1 MSRTVLAL
9 LLVAL
14 GLGLYLWLVEMPA
27 EQKRV
32 EAESSAKKLVDFK
45 EDDVQGFTI
54 ISSRGEMEIAREVG
68 RWTIRE
74 PKPMEADAT
83 AVGEFLRTLMLA
95 QVSRVVD
102 ETGTDLKA
110 YGLETPSLTVSLR
123 LASGIQTVRVGDA
136 GPLSATLY
144 AKRDDSPK
152 VFLTTLAGRD
162 LLTKSIQEFRRKRVL
177 PFNHLQVTR
186 LKIAGSRE
194 TVVLYREGQG
204 DKALWK
210 IKAPVETAA
219 DQPEVKSL
227 LFALE
232 DLKARDIIDDPK
244 ERAAKR
250 AALGKPLATIT
261 LREEETDRTVSLFL
275 DPRDNTA
282 AYAEGASQEPLYQIA
297 RVAAMDL
304 AKGLFALRAKQLIA
318 AEPDQV
324 KTLVIKTGGQEY
336 TLSREGSAWLVDSD
350 PNAKADAARINMFVT
365 RVVRL
370 QAETIV
376 TEQPTDLKRYG
387 LATPAA
393 ELIAAGEQ
401 GKLLGRLVFG
411 REEQG
416 LTYAL
421 GSALTGIFQ
430 VRPDI
435 LKEIPKKDDLLA
447 GKTPPQKM

>member
-1 MSRTVLAL
+1 MSRAVLAL
-9 LLVAL
+9 LIVAL
-14 GLGLYLWLVEMPA
+14 GLGLYLWLVEIPA

-32 EAESSAKKLVDFK
+32 EADTTAKKLVDFK

-54 ISSRGEMEIAREVG
+54 ISSRGEMEVAREDG
-68 RWTIRE
+68 RWTIRK

-123 LASGIQTVRVGDA
+123 LALGTQTVRVGDA
-136 GPLSATLY
+136 GPLSTTLY

-152 VFLTTLAGRD
+152 VLLTTLAGHD
-162 LLTKSIQEFRRKRVL
+162 LLMKSIQEFRRKRVL
-177 PFNHLQVTR
+177 PFDRLQVTR
-186 LKIAGSRE
+186 LKIAGPRE

-204 DKALWK
+204 EKVVWK

-232 DLKARDIIDDPK
+232 DLKARDFIDDPK

-250 AALGKPLATIT
+250 ATLGKPLATIT
-261 LREEETDRTVSLFL
+261 LHEGETDRMVSLFL
-275 DPRDNTA
+275 APRDSAT
-282 AYAEGASQEPLYQIA
+282 AYAEGTAQEPLFQITQ
-297 RVAAMDL
+297 AAAKDL
-304 AKGLFALRAKQLIA
+304 AKGLFDLRAKQLIA

-336 TLSREGSAWLVDSD
+336 ALSREGGAWIVDGD

-365 RVVRL
+365 RAVRL
-370 QAETIV
+370 QAEKIV
-376 TEQPTDLKRYG
+376 TEKPTDLKRYG

-393 ELIAAGEQ
+393 ELIAAGDE
-401 GKLLGRLVFG
+401 GKLLGRIVFG
-411 REEQG
+411 RQDQG
-416 LTYAL
+416 LAYAM
-421 GSALTGIFQ
+421 GSAFAGVFQ

-435 LKEIPKKDDLLA
+435 IQEIPKKEDLLGGA
-447 GKTPPQKM
+447 K

>member
-1 MSRTVLAL
+1 MSRAVLAL
-9 LLVAL
+9 LIVAL

-32 EAESSAKKLVDFK
+32 EADTTAKKLVDFK

-54 ISSRGEMEIAREVG
+54 ISSRGEMAVAREDG
-68 RWTIRE
+68 RWTIRK

-83 AVGEFLRTLMLA
+83 TVGEFLRTLMLV
-95 QVSRVVD
+95 QVSRIVD

-123 LASGIQTVRVGDA
+123 LASGTQTVRVGDA

-152 VFLTTLAGRD
+152 VLLTTLAGRD
-162 LLTKSIQEFRRKRVL
+162 LLMKSIQEFRRKRVL
-177 PFNHLQVTR
+177 PFDRLQVTR
-186 LKIAGSRE
+186 LKIAGPRE

-204 DKALWK
+204 EKVVWK

-227 LFALE
+227 
-232 DLKARDIIDDPK
+232 R
-244 ERAAKR
+244 
-250 AALGKPLATIT
+250 KPLATIT
-261 LREEETDRTVSLFL
+261 LHEGKTDRMVSLFL
-275 DPRDNTA
+275 DPRDNAA
-282 AYAEGASQEPLYQIA
+282 AYAESTVQEPLYQITQ
-297 RVAAMDL
+297 AAAKDL
-304 AKGLFALRAKQLIA
+304 AKGLFDLRAKQLIA

-336 TLSREGSAWLVDSD
+336 ALSREGSAWIVDGD
-350 PNAKADAARINMFVT
+350 PNAKADAARINMFVA
-365 RVVRL
+365 RAVRL
-370 QAETIV
+370 QAEKIV
-376 TEQPTDLKRYG
+376 TEKPTDLKRYG

-393 ELIAAGEQ
+393 ELIAAGDE
-401 GKLLGRLVFG
+401 GKLLGRIVFG
-411 REEQG
+411 RQEQG
-416 LTYAL
+416 LAYAM
-421 GSALTGIFQ
+421 GSAFAGVFQ

-435 LKEIPKKDDLLA
+435 IQEIPKKEDLLGGA
-447 GKTPPQKM
+447 K

>member
-1 MSRTVLAL
+1 MSRAVLVL

-27 EQKRV
+27 EQKRLQ
-32 EAESSAKKLVDFK
+32 AETIARKLVDFK

-54 ISSRGEMEIAREVG
+54 ISSQGEIAVVREGG
-68 RWTIRE
+68 RWTIRK

-110 YGLETPSLTVSLR
+110 YGLDTPRLSVSLR
-123 LASGIQTVRVGDA
+123 LGSGTQTVRVGDA

-152 VFLTTLAGRD
+152 VLLTTLAGRD
-162 LLTKSIQEFRRKRVL
+162 LLAKSIQEFRRKRVL
-177 PFNHLQVTR
+177 PFDRLRVTR
-186 LKIAGSRE
+186 LKIAGPQE

-204 DKALWK
+204 EKAVWK

-232 DLKARDIIDDPK
+232 DLKALGFVDDSK

-250 AALGKPLATIT
+250 ATLGKPLATIT
-261 LREEETDRTVSLFL
+261 LYEGETDRTVALFL

-282 AYAEGASQEPLYQIA
+282 AYAESTVREPLYQVA
-297 RVAAMDL
+297 RAAAKDL
-304 AKGLFALRAKQLIA
+304 AKGLFDLRAKQFIA

-324 KTLVIKTGGQEY
+324 KTLVIKTGGEEY
-336 TLSREGSAWLVDSD
+336 ALSRGEGVWIVDGD
-350 PNAKADAARINMFVT
+350 PNAKADAARINMLVL

-370 QAETIV
+370 QAEKIV
-376 TEQPTDLKRYG
+376 TEK
-387 LATPAA
+387 
-393 ELIAAGEQ
+393 
-401 GKLLGRLVFG
+401 
-411 REEQG
+411 
-416 LTYAL
+416 
-421 GSALTGIFQ
+421 
-430 VRPDI
+430 
-435 LKEIPKKDDLLA
+435 
-447 GKTPPQKM
+447 

>member
-1 MSRTVLAL
+1 MSRAALVLL
-9 LLVAL
+9 FVAI

-27 EQKRV
+27 EKKQV
-32 EAESSAKKLVDFK
+32 EAETAAKKLVDFK

-54 ISSRGEMEIAREVG
+54 ISSRGEMEVAREDG
-68 RWTIRE
+68 RWTIRK

-83 AVGEFLRTLMLA
+83 AVGEFLRTLVLA

-102 ETGTDLKA
+102 ETGTGLKA

-123 LASGIQTVRVGDA
+123 LASGTQTVRVGDA

-152 VFLTTLAGRD
+152 VLLTTLAGRD

-177 PFNHLQVTR
+177 PFNRAQVTR
-186 LKIAGSRE
+186 LKIAGPRE
-194 TVVLYREGQG
+194 TVVLYREGHG
-204 DKALWK
+204 DKAVWK

-219 DQPEVKSL
+219 DQAEVSSL

-232 DLKARDIIDDPK
+232 DLKAQGFIDDPK
-244 ERAAKR
+244 EHAAKR
-250 AALGKPLATIT
+250 AALGKSLATIT
-261 LREEETDRTVSLFL
+261 LHEGETDRTVSLFL

-282 AYAEGASQEPLYQIA
+282 AYAESTAREPLYQIA
-297 RVAAMDL
+297 RAAAKDL
-304 AKGLFALRAKQLIA
+304 ARGLFDLRAKQLIA

-336 TLSREGSAWLVDSD
+336 ALSREGGAWIVDGD

-370 QAETIV
+370 QAEKIV
-376 TEQPTDLKRYG
+376 TETPTDLKRYG
-387 LATPAA
+387 LASPPA

-401 GKLLGRLVFG
+401 GKLLGRIAFG

-416 LTYAL
+416 LAYAL
-421 GSALTGIFQ
+421 GSAMTGIFQ

-435 LKEIPKKDDLLA
+435 LKEIPKKDDLL
-447 GKTPPQKM
+447 GRSK

>member
-9 LLVAL
+9 LIVAL

-32 EAESSAKKLVDFK
+32 EADTTAKKLVDFK

-54 ISSRGEMEIAREVG
+54 ISSRGEMEVAREDG
-68 RWTIRE
+68 RWTIRK

-95 QVSRVVD
+95 QVSRIVD

-110 YGLETPSLTVSLR
+110 YGLETPSLTVSLH
-123 LASGIQTVRVGDA
+123 LASGTQTVRVGDA

-144 AKRDDSPK
+144 TKRDDSPK
-152 VFLTTLAGRD
+152 VLLTTLAGRD
-162 LLTKSIQEFRRKRVL
+162 LLMKSIQDFRRKRVL
-177 PFNHLQVTR
+177 PFDRLQVTR

-204 DKALWK
+204 EKDVWK

-232 DLKARDIIDDPK
+232 DLKARDFIDDPK
-244 ERAAKR
+244 ERAAKH
-250 AALGKPLATIT
+250 ATLGKPLATIT
-261 LREEETDRTVSLFL
+261 LHEGETDRMVSLFL
-275 DPRDNTA
+275 DLRDNAA
-282 AYAEGASQEPLYQIA
+282 AYAESTAQEPLYQITQ
-297 RVAAMDL
+297 AAAKDL
-304 AKGLFALRAKQLIA
+304 DKGLFDLRAKQLIA

-336 TLSREGSAWLVDSD
+336 ALSREGGAWIVDGD

-365 RVVRL
+365 RAVRL
-370 QAETIV
+370 QAEKIV
-376 TEQPTDLKRYG
+376 TKKPTDLKRYG

-393 ELIAAGEQ
+393 ELIAAGDE
-401 GKLLGRLVFG
+401 GKLLGRIVFG
-411 REEQG
+411 RQEQG
-416 LTYAL
+416 LAYAM
-421 GSALTGIFQ
+421 GSAMAGVFQ
-430 VRPDI
+430 VRPDV
-435 LKEIPKKDDLLA
+435 LQDIPKKKDLLGGA
-447 GKTPPQKM
+447 K

>member
-1 MSRTVLAL
+1 MSRAVLVL

-14 GLGLYLWLVEMPA
+14 GLGHYLWQVEMPA
-27 EQKRV
+27 EEKRLQV
-32 EAESSAKKLVDFK
+32 ETTTKKLVDFK

-54 ISSRGEMEIAREVG
+54 ISSQGEMAVIREGG
-68 RWTIRE
+68 RWTIRK
-74 PKPMEADAT
+74 PRPMEADAT

-102 ETGTDLKA
+102 ETGSDLKA

-152 VFLTTLAGRD
+152 VLLTTLAGRD
-162 LLTKSIQEFRRKRVL
+162 PLMKSIQEFRRKRVL
-177 PFNHLQVTR
+177 PFDRLQVTR
-186 LKIAGSRE
+186 LKIAGPQE
-194 TVVLYREGQG
+194 TIVLYREGQG
-204 DKALWK
+204 EKATWK
-210 IKAPVETAA
+210 IKAPLETAA
-219 DQPEVKSL
+219 DQPEVRSL

-232 DLKARDIIDDPK
+232 DLKAQDFIDDPK
-244 ERAAKR
+244 EHAAKR

-261 LREEETDRTVSLFL
+261 LRDEQTDRTGSLFL
-275 DPRDNTA
+275 DPRENTA
-282 AYAEGASQEPLYQIA
+282 GYAENTPQEPLYRIT
-297 RVAAMDL
+297 RAAAKDL
-304 AKGLFALRAKQLIA
+304 AKGLFDLRAKQLIA

-336 TLSREGSAWLVDSD
+336 ALSREGPDWLLDGD
-350 PNAKADAARINMFVT
+350 PKAKLDAARINMLVT

-370 QAETIV
+370 QAEKIA
-376 TEQPTDLKRYG
+376 TEKPPDLKRYG
-387 LATPAA
+387 LASPTA

-401 GKLLGRLVFG
+401 GKLLGRIAFG

-421 GSALTGIFQ
+421 GSAMTGIFE

-435 LKEIPKKDDLLA
+435 LKEIPKKDDLLV
-447 GKTPPQKM
+447 GKGQPQK

>member
-1 MSRTVLAL
+1 MSRAVLAL
-9 LLVAL
+9 LIVAL
-14 GLGLYLWLVEMPA
+14 GLGLYLWLVEIPA

-32 EAESSAKKLVDFK
+32 EADTTAKKLVDFK

-54 ISSRGEMEIAREVG
+54 ISSRGEMEVAREDG
-68 RWTIRE
+68 RWTIRK

-123 LASGIQTVRVGDA
+123 LALGTQTVRVGDA
-136 GPLSATLY
+136 GPLSTTLY

-152 VFLTTLAGRD
+152 VLLTTLAGHD
-162 LLTKSIQEFRRKRVL
+162 LLMKSIQEFRRKRVL
-177 PFNHLQVTR
+177 PFDRLQVTR
-186 LKIAGSRE
+186 LKIAGPRE

-204 DKALWK
+204 EKVMWK

-232 DLKARDIIDDPK
+232 DLKARDFIDDPK

-250 AALGKPLATIT
+250 ATLGKPLATIT
-261 LREEETDRTVSLFL
+261 LHEGETDRMVSLFL
-275 DPRDNTA
+275 APRDSAT
-282 AYAEGASQEPLYQIA
+282 AYAEGTAQEPLFQITQ
-297 RVAAMDL
+297 AAAKDL
-304 AKGLFALRAKQLIA
+304 AKGLFDLRAKQLIA

-336 TLSREGSAWLVDSD
+336 ALSREGGAWIVDGD

-365 RVVRL
+365 RAVRL
-370 QAETIV
+370 QAEKIV
-376 TEQPTDLKRYG
+376 TEKPTDLKRYG

-393 ELIAAGEQ
+393 ELIAAGDE
-401 GKLLGRLVFG
+401 GKLLGRIVFG
-411 REEQG
+411 RQDQG
-416 LTYAL
+416 LAYAM
-421 GSALTGIFQ
+421 GSAFAGVFQ

-435 LKEIPKKDDLLA
+435 IQEIPKKEDLLGGA
-447 GKTPPQKM
+447 K

>member
-1 MSRTVLAL
+1 MSRAVPAL
-9 LLVAL
+9 LIVAL
-14 GLGLYLWLVEMPA
+14 ALGLYLWLVELPA

-32 EAESSAKKLVDFK
+32 EADTAAKKLVDFK

-54 ISSRGEMEIAREVG
+54 TSSQGEMEVAREDG
-68 RWTIRE
+68 RWTIRK
-74 PKPMEADAT
+74 PKSMEADAT
-83 AVGEFLRTLMLA
+83 AVGEFLRTLLLA

-123 LASGIQTVRVGDA
+123 LASGTQTVRVGDA

-144 AKRDDSPK
+144 AKRDDSSK

-162 LLTKSIQEFRRKRVL
+162 LLAKSIQEFRRKRVL
-177 PFNHLQVTR
+177 SFNRVQVTR
-186 LKIAGSRE
+186 LKIAGPRE
-194 TVVLYREGQG
+194 TVVLYREDQG

-219 DQPEVKSL
+219 DQPEVSSL

-232 DLKARDIIDDPK
+232 DLKAQDFIDDPK
-244 ERAAKR
+244 EHAAKR

-261 LREEETDRTVSLFL
+261 LREKETNRTVSLFL
-275 DPRDNTA
+275 DPRDNAA
-282 AYAEGASQEPLYQIA
+282 AYAESAPREPLYRIA
-297 RVAAMDL
+297 PAAAKDL
-304 AKGLFALRAKQLIA
+304 ARGLFDLRAKQLIA

-336 TLSREGSAWLVDSD
+336 ALSREGGAWIVDGD
-350 PNAKADAARINMFVT
+350 PNAKGDAARINMFVT
-365 RVVRL
+365 RAVRL
-370 QAETIV
+370 QAEKIV
-376 TEQPTDLKRYG
+376 TENPTDLKRYG
-387 LATPAA
+387 LASPAA

-401 GKLLGRLVFG
+401 GKLLGRIAFG

-416 LTYAL
+416 LAYAL
-421 GSALTGIFQ
+421 GSAMTGIFQ

-447 GKTPPQKM
+447 GKTQAQK

>member
-1 MSRTVLAL
+1 MSRAVLAL
-9 LLVAL
+9 LIVAL
-14 GLGLYLWLVEMPA
+14 ALGLYLWLVELPA

-32 EAESSAKKLVDFK
+32 ETDTAAKKLVDLK

-54 ISSRGEMEIAREVG
+54 ISSRGEMEVSREDG
-68 RWTIRE
+68 RWTIRK

-83 AVGEFLRTLMLA
+83 AVGEFLRTLLLA
-95 QVSRVVD
+95 QVSRIVD

-123 LASGIQTVRVGDA
+123 LASGTQTVRVGDA

-162 LLTKSIQEFRRKRVL
+162 RLAKSIQEFRRKRVL
-177 PFNHLQVTR
+177 SFNRVQVSR
-186 LKIAGSRE
+186 VMIAGPRE

-204 DKALWK
+204 DKAVWK

-219 DQPEVKSL
+219 DQPEVRSL

-232 DLKARDIIDDPK
+232 DLKAQDFIDDPK

-261 LREEETDRTVSLFL
+261 LREDETDRTVSLFL
-275 DPRDNTA
+275 DPRDNAA
-282 AYAEGASQEPLYQIA
+282 AYAESASQEPLYRIA
-297 RVAAMDL
+297 PAAAKDL
-304 AKGLFALRAKQLIA
+304 ARGLFDLRNKQLIA

-336 TLSREGSAWLVDSD
+336 TLTREGGAWIVDGD

-365 RVVRL
+365 RAVRL
-370 QAETIV
+370 QAEKIV
-376 TEQPTDLKRYG
+376 TEKPTDLKHYG
-387 LATPAA
+387 LAAPAA

-401 GKLLGRLVFG
+401 GKLLGRIAFG

-416 LTYAL
+416 LAYAL
-421 GSALTGIFQ
+421 GSAMTGIFQ

-435 LKEIPKKDDLLA
+435 LKEIPKKDDVLA
-447 GKTPPQKM
+447 GKGQAQRP

>member
-1 MSRTVLAL
+1 MSRAALVLL
-9 LLVAL
+9 IVAL

-27 EQKRV
+27 EKKQV
-32 EAESSAKKLVDFK
+32 EAETAAKKLVDFK

-54 ISSRGEMEIAREVG
+54 ISSRGEIEVAWEDG
-68 RWTIRE
+68 RWTIR
-74 PKPMEADAT
+74 KPRRMEADAT
-83 AVGEFLRTLMLA
+83 AVGEFLRTLILA
-95 QVSRVVD
+95 QVSRIVD

-110 YGLETPSLTVSLR
+110 YGLKTPRLTVSLR
-123 LASGIQTVRVGDA
+123 LASGTQTVRVGDA

-152 VFLTTLAGRD
+152 VLLTTLAGHD
-162 LLTKSIQEFRRKRVL
+162 LLTKSIQEFRRKRVVT
-177 PFNHLQVTR
+177 FNSLQVTR
-186 LKIAGSRE
+186 LKIAGPRE

-204 DKALWK
+204 DKAVWK

-219 DQPEVKSL
+219 DQPEVSSL

-232 DLKARDIIDDPK
+232 DLKAQDFIDDPK

-261 LREEETDRTVSLFL
+261 LREDETDRTVSLFL

-282 AYAEGASQEPLYQIA
+282 AYAESASQEPLYQIA
-297 RVAAMDL
+297 RAAAKDL
-304 AKGLFALRAKQLIA
+304 AKGLFDLRAKQFIA

-336 TLSREGSAWLVDSD
+336 TLSREGGAWLVDGD
-350 PNAKADAARINMFVT
+350 PNATADAARINMFVA
-365 RVVRL
+365 RAVRL
-370 QAETIV
+370 QAEKIV
-376 TEQPTDLKRYG
+376 TEKLTDLKRYG

-401 GKLLGRLVFG
+401 GNLLGRIAFG

-416 LTYAL
+416 LAYAL
-421 GSALTGIFQ
+421 GSAMTGIFQ

-435 LKEIPKKDDLLA
+435 LKDIPKKDDLLA
-447 GKTPPQKM
+447 K

>member
-1 MSRTVLAL
+1 MSRAVLAL
-9 LLVAL
+9 LIVAL

-32 EAESSAKKLVDFK
+32 EADTTAKKLVDFK

-54 ISSRGEMEIAREVG
+54 ISSRGEMEVAREDG
-68 RWTIRE
+68 RWTIRK

-83 AVGEFLRTLMLA
+83 TVGEFLRTLMLV
-95 QVSRVVD
+95 QVSRIVD

-123 LASGIQTVRVGDA
+123 LASGTQTVRVGDA

-152 VFLTTLAGRD
+152 VLLTTLAGRD
-162 LLTKSIQEFRRKRVL
+162 LLIKSIQEFRRKRVL
-177 PFNHLQVTR
+177 PFDPLQVTR
-186 LKIAGSRE
+186 LKIAAPRE

-204 DKALWK
+204 EKVVWK

-232 DLKARDIIDDPK
+232 DLKARGFVDDPK

-250 AALGKPLATIT
+250 ATLGKPLATIT
-261 LREEETDRTVSLFL
+261 LHEGETDRMVSLFL
-275 DPRDNTA
+275 DPRDNAA
-282 AYAEGASQEPLYQIA
+282 AYAESTAQEPLYQITQ
-297 RVAAMDL
+297 AAAKDL
-304 AKGLFALRAKQLIA
+304 AKGLSDLRAKQLIA

-336 TLSREGSAWLVDSD
+336 ALSREGPDWLLDGN
-350 PNAKADAARINMFVT
+350 PKAKLDAARINMLVT

-370 QAETIV
+370 QAEKI
-376 TEQPTDLKRYG
+376 
-387 LATPAA
+387 AT
-393 ELIAAGEQ
+393 
-401 GKLLGRLVFG
+401 GKARS
-411 REEQG
+411 E
-416 LTYAL
+416 
-421 GSALTGIFQ
+421 
-430 VRPDI
+430 
-435 LKEIPKKDDLLA
+435 
-447 GKTPPQKM
+447 

>member
-1 MSRTVLAL
+1 MSRAVLAL
-9 LLVAL
+9 LIVAL

-32 EAESSAKKLVDFK
+32 EAETSAKKLVDFK

-54 ISSRGEMEIAREVG
+54 ISSRGEMEVAQEDG
-68 RWTIRE
+68 RWTIRK

-110 YGLETPSLTVSLR
+110 YGLETPSLTMFLR
-123 LASGIQTVRVGDA
+123 LASGTQTVRVGDA

-152 VFLTTLAGRD
+152 VLLTTLAGRD
-162 LLTKSIQEFRRKRVL
+162 LLMKSIQEFRRKRVL
-177 PFNHLQVTR
+177 PFDRLQVTR
-186 LKIAGSRE
+186 LKIAAPRE

-204 DKALWK
+204 EKVVWK
-210 IKAPVETAA
+210 IKAPFETAA

-232 DLKARDIIDDPK
+232 DLKARDFVDDPK

-250 AALGKPLATIT
+250 ATLGKPLATIT
-261 LREEETDRTVSLFL
+261 LHEGETDRMVSLFL
-275 DPRDNTA
+275 DPRDNAA
-282 AYAEGASQEPLYQIA
+282 AYAESTAQEPLYQITQ
-297 RVAAMDL
+297 AAAKDL
-304 AKGLFALRAKQLIA
+304 AKGLFDLRAKQLIA
-318 AEPDQV
+318 AESDQV

-336 TLSREGSAWLVDSD
+336 ALSREGGAWIVDGD

-365 RVVRL
+365 RAVRL
-370 QAETIV
+370 QAEKIV
-376 TEQPTDLKRYG
+376 TEKPTDLKRYG

-393 ELIAAGEQ
+393 ELIAAGDE
-401 GKLLGRLVFG
+401 GKLLGRIAFG
-411 REEQG
+411 RQEQG
-416 LTYAL
+416 FAYAM
-421 GSALTGIFQ
+421 GSAMAGVFQ

-435 LKEIPKKDDLLA
+435 LQDIPKKEDLLGGA
-447 GKTPPQKM
+447 K

>member
-1 MSRTVLAL
+1 MSRPGLVV

-14 GLGLYLWLVEMPA
+14 GLGLYLWQVEMPA
-27 EQKRV
+27 DEKRLQV
-32 EAESSAKKLVDFK
+32 ETTTKNLVDFQ

-54 ISSRGEMEIAREVG
+54 ISSQGEMAVIREGG
-68 RWTIRE
+68 RWTIRK
-74 PKPMEADAT
+74 PRPMEADAT

-110 YGLETPSLTVSLR
+110 YGLDTPSLTVSLR
-123 LASGIQTVRVGDA
+123 LASGTQTVRVGDA

-152 VFLTTLAGRD
+152 IFLTTLAGRD
-162 LLTKSIQEFRRKRVL
+162 LLMKSIQEFRRKRVL
-177 PFNHLQVTR
+177 PFDRLQVTR

-204 DKALWK
+204 DKAVWK

-219 DQPEVKSL
+219 DQPEVSSL

-232 DLKARDIIDDPK
+232 DLKAQDFIDDPK

-261 LREEETDRTVSLFL
+261 LREDETDRTVSLFL
-275 DPRDNTA
+275 DPRDNAA
-282 AYAEGASQEPLYQIA
+282 AYAESASREPLYRIA
-297 RVAAMDL
+297 PAAAKDL
-304 AKGLFALRAKQLIA
+304 ARGLFDLRAKQLIA

-336 TLSREGSAWLVDSD
+336 ALSREGPDWLLDGD
-350 PNAKADAARINMFVT
+350 PKAKLDAARINMPVT
-365 RVVRL
+365 RWVRL
-370 QAETIV
+370 RA
-376 TEQPTDLKRYG
+376 DKH
-387 LATPAA
+387 A
-393 ELIAAGEQ
+393 
-401 GKLLGRLVFG
+401 
-411 REEQG
+411 
-416 LTYAL
+416 
-421 GSALTGIFQ
+421 
-430 VRPDI
+430 
-435 LKEIPKKDDLLA
+435 
-447 GKTPPQKM
+447 